1 MQLEDLLPGGI
12 RQALVQLIKNCLHNA
27 PSQRPTAEQ
36 VVTSLNELKG
46 DVEGSYREL
55 ATVDAVRQVRTV
67 KMLKEIDQLQ
77 KQLEVAISLNSCHNS
92 D

>member
-1 MQLEDLLPGGI
+1 M
-12 RQALVQLIKNCLHNA
+12 
-27 PSQRPTAEQ
+27 
-36 VVTSLNELKG
+36 TSLDALKG

-77 KQLEVAISLNSCHNS
+77 EQLEVTKLEFLSQYSDYRLSLGFIPASCRLLKKDIEQS
-92 D
+92 YARERKKKM